1 MTLRTKLAVIAMF
14 LGLSLWAVNYGV
26 NNLSMAPPTK
36 PEWEIIPLEEIAA
49 GSVTVRFTGSTTLL
63 FDDGETSWMTD
74 GWFSRPTFIEIITQR
89 VAPDLAAIGR
99 GLKANEVDKLDAVIP
114 LHSHYDHAM
123 DAPEVARR
131 TGAILLGSEST
142 ANIGRGWGLDEG
154 RIKIFTHKK
163 PIALGD
169 FIITPIESSHFQ
181 FVDPDIAKV
190 ALDLPTIDSPL
201 IPPASITNYRV
212 GKTYVLY
219 VEHPQGS
226 FVIVGSAGFTEGGLH
241 GFKADV
247 LFLGVGSL
255 GEQSVEYRQKYWE
268 ETVGRLEPSTV
279 IPIHYDSLLGKPRGP
294 VRGHSAL
301 YGVMSGADNL
311 NVLPY
316 LDENLSRSASVASI
330 ATLPRFT
337 EVEILPAMKTR

>member
-1 MTLRTKLAVIAMF
+1 MF
-14 LGLSLWAVNYGV
+14 LGLSLLVVNYGV

-36 PEWEIIPLEEIAA
+36 PEWEITPLEGVAA
-49 GSVTVRFTGSTTLL
+49 RGVTVRFTGATTLL

-89 VAPDLAAIGR
+89 VEPDLSAISR
-99 GLKANEVDKLDAVIP
+99 GLKANKVDKLDAVIP

-123 DAPEVARR
+123 DSPEVARR
-131 TGAILLGSEST
+131 TGAKLYGSEST
-142 ANIGRGWGLDEG
+142 ANIARGWGLDEG
-154 RIKIFTHKK
+154 RIEVFTNKK
-163 PIALGD
+163 PIVLGD
-169 FIITPIESSHFQ
+169 FIITPIESNHFQ
-181 FVDPDIAKV
+181 FVDPEIART
-190 ALDLPTIDSPL
+190 ALELPIIDSPL
-201 IPPASITNYRV
+201 VPPAPITNYRV
-212 GKTYVLY
+212 GKTYVLH
-219 VEHPQGS
+219 VDHPLGS
-226 FVIVGSAGFTEGGLH
+226 FAIVGSAGFVEGGLR

-279 IPIHYDSLLGKPRGP
+279 IPIHYDSLLGEPRGP

-316 LDENLSRSASVASI
+316 LEENMSRSESVTSI
-330 ATLPRFT
+330 ATLPRFI
-337 EVEILPAMKTR
+337 EVEVLPAMKTR